1 VKKPLTR
8 RWDEAEIARLRALA
22 ASGAS
27 AARASSALAR
37 KITSVTKMARK
48 LGLHFAGVR
57 ELKAAS
63 KARNE
68 LAERDLRRGQR
79 KNDGSYA

>member
-1 VKKPLTR
+1 MKKPITR
-8 RWDEAEIARLRALA
+8 PWNEAELIRLRALA

-27 AARASSALAR
+27 AARASSALGR
-37 KITSVTKMARK
+37 KMTSVTKMARK

-63 KARNE
+63 KSRNE
-68 LAERDLRRGQR
+68 LAEKDLRPGQR